1 MSNVVANLHCPN
13 AGKIPI
19 TTATHSCLATD
30 LWQWPGGGF
39 FIVLPPDEGIE
50 ASISVVGHKGRL
62 SRMDDPGTLD
72 RPANDY
78 VALAAEQIDHAVLV
92 ADASGRIVYSNR
104 AFHSMFGYPRGD
116 MEGRNAAH
124 LLATEGFDGGILERL
139 RGEIAQR
146 RTFEEEVP
154 VVGKHGEV
162 FWMSTVVK
170 PLYDDDGEFAH
181 YLLVFSD
188 INDSKQIQRM
198 QRDVLEAIAQDR
210 PLREVMDLI
219 CRRVEYIAPDVV
231 CSILSV
237 DEEERLHPL
246 AAPALPPHFG
256 AAIDGLRIGP
266 KHGSCGTAAWRKQS
280 VVVEDIETDPLWDDF
295 KALPLPLGLLA
306 CWSSPI
312 TLRDGRV
319 GGTFAFYY
327 RQKRGPS
334 IWHEHIVRA
343 CVNLC
348 VVALERDEA
357 ATRIGRLAYYDGLTG
372 LPNRTMLREQMEA
385 RFDATDSPGPAALLF
400 VDIDHFK
407 DVNDTLGHPV
417 GDSFLREIASR
428 IVAEVWDVDIVCRHG
443 GDEFVIV
450 LDGADGPRAQR
461 VAEALLGRLA
471 QPVRVEG
478 VTLPASASIGIS
490 LCPDNGTDSA
500 TLLRNA
506 DTAMYRAKSEGRST
520 FRFFTTEMNRM
531 AQDRLLLG
539 ALLRDAVE
547 QGQVGLA
554 YQPQIDAATGAVAGV
569 EALARWTHPA
579 LGAVPPARFIPL
591 AEDFGLIETIGEA
604 CLDAGC
610 AQLRRWD
617 EAGYEVPHIAVNI
630 SAIQF
635 RNPDFP
641 FVIAQTLAKHDLA
654 AGRLTVEVTESVMME
669 GYPTALDNA
678 RRLRAMGVTISM
690 DDFGTGYS
698 SLSNLAK
705 LPVSELK
712 IDRSFMADLEENEAV
727 QAMVT
732 AVIRIGET
740 LKLRVVAEGVESVAQ
755 RRFLEALGCD
765 VLQGYL
771 FGEAMPPPVFEEW
784 MEHHASSLAPA
795 ARLRAS

>member
-1 MSNVVANLHCPN
+1 MDVS
-13 AGKIPI
+13 G
-19 TTATHSCLATD
+19 TT
-30 LWQWPGGGF
+30 G
-39 FIVLPPDEGIE
+39 
-50 ASISVVGHKGRL
+50 
-62 SRMDDPGTLD
+62 
-72 RPANDY
+72 RPASDY
-78 VALAAEQIDHAVLV
+78 VVIAAEEIDHAVLV
-92 ADASGRIVYSNR
+92 ADPNGRVVYANR
-104 AFHSMFGYPRGD
+104 AFHEMFGFHRGD
-116 MEGRNAAH
+116 MQGRNATE
-124 LLATEGFDGGILERL
+124 LLATEGFDAGTMERVRKEL
-139 RGEIAQR
+139 SQR

-154 VVGKHGEV
+154 VVTKTGEIV
-162 FWMSTVVK
+162 WMSTVVK
-170 PLYDDDGEFAH
+170 PLYDEAGELAH

-188 INDSKQIQRM
+188 INDSKQIQRL

-219 CRRVEYIAPDVV
+219 CRRVESIAPDVV

-237 DEEERLHPL
+237 DEDRCLHPL

-256 AAIDGLRIGP
+256 AAIDGLKIGP
-266 KHGSCGTAAWRKQS
+266 KHGSCGTAAWRNEP
-280 VVVEDIETDPLWDDF
+280 VVVEDIETDPLWEDF
-295 KALPLPLGLLA
+295 KGLPLPLGLLA

-312 TLRDGRV
+312 MLRDGRV

-334 IWHEHIVRA
+334 VWHEYIVRA

-357 ATRIGRLAYYDGLTG
+357 NERITRLAYFDGLTG
-372 LPNRTMLREQMEA
+372 LPNRAKLREQMEA
-385 RFDATDSPGPAALLF
+385 MFDSAAKPQPAALVF
-400 VDIDHFK
+400 IDIDHFK
-407 DVNDTLGHPV
+407 DVNDTLGHSV
-417 GDSFLREIASR
+417 GDSFLKEIADR
-428 IVAEVWDVDIVCRHG
+428 ITAAVWDVDIVCRHG
-443 GDEFVIV
+443 GDEFVVV
-450 LDGADGPRAQR
+450 LAGADAPRAQA
-461 VAEALLGRLA
+461 VAEVLLEKIG

-478 VTLPASASIGIS
+478 VTLPASASIGIC
-490 LCPDNGTDSA
+490 LCPDDGTDSA

-506 DTAMYRAKSEGRST
+506 DMAMYRAKSEGRST
-520 FRFFTTEMNRM
+520 FRFFAAEMNRA

-539 ALLRDAVE
+539 ALLRDAVDA
-547 QGQVGLA
+547 GQVRLA
-554 YQPQIDAATGAVAGV
+554 YQPQIDTATGAVAGA

-579 LGAVPPARFIPL
+579 LGPVPPSRFIPL

-604 CLDAGC
+604 CLHEGC

-617 EAGYEVPHIAVNI
+617 EAGYDVPHIAVNI

-635 RNPDFP
+635 RNPEFP
-641 FVIAQTLAKHDLA
+641 DTVARILTTNRLT

-669 GYPTALDNA
+669 AYPVALDNA
-678 RRLRAMGVTISM
+678 RRLRELGVTIAM

-712 IDRSFMADLEENEAV
+712 IDRSFMADLEESEAV
-727 QAMVT
+727 RAMVT

-740 LKLRVVAEGVESVAQ
+740 LKLRVVAEGVETVAQ

-771 FGEAMPPPVFEEW
+771 FGEAMPPQLFEEW
-784 MEHHASSLAPA
+784 LDHHSSSLVPA

>member
-1 MSNVVANLHCPN
+1 MDVSSN
-13 AGKIPI
+13 G
-19 TTATHSCLATD
+19 
-30 LWQWPGGGF
+30 
-39 FIVLPPDEGIE
+39 
-50 ASISVVGHKGRL
+50 GRL
-62 SRMDDPGTLD
+62 ASDF
-72 RPANDY
+72 
-78 VALAAEQIDHAVLV
+78 VVIAAEEIDHAVLV
-92 ADASGRIVYSNR
+92 SEPDGTIVYANR
-104 AFHSMFGYPRGD
+104 AFQRMFGYRQGD
-116 MEGRNAAH
+116 MEGNNATS
-124 LLATEGFDGGILERL
+124 LLAAEGFDAGTMDRV

-154 VVGKHGEV
+154 VVGKDGDV

-170 PLYDDDGEFAH
+170 PLYDDDGELAH
-181 YLLVFSD
+181 CLLVFSD
-188 INDSKQIQRM
+188 ISDSKQIQRL

-210 PLREVMDLI
+210 PVREVMDLI
-219 CRRVEYIAPDVV
+219 CRRVELMAPDVI
-231 CSILSV
+231 CSILAV
-237 DEEERLHPL
+237 DDDKCLRPL
-246 AAPALPPHFG
+246 AAPSLPVHYN
-256 AAIDGLRIGP
+256 AAIDGIPAGP
-266 KHGSCGTAAWRKQS
+266 KQGSCGTAAWRNAA
-280 VVVEDIETDPLWDDF
+280 VIVEDIETDPLWDDF
-295 KALPLPLGLLA
+295 KALALPLGLRA

-334 IWHEHIVRA
+334 VWHEYIVRA

-357 ATRIGRLAYYDGLTG
+357 NERIGRLAYYDGLTG
-372 LPNRTMLREQMEA
+372 LPNRTKLREQMEA
-385 RFDATDSPGPAALLF
+385 MFDQSDSPGPAALLF
-400 VDIDHFK
+400 IDIDHFK
-407 DVNDTLGHPV
+407 DVNDTLGHSV
-417 GDSFLREIASR
+417 GDKFLKEIASR
-428 IVAEVWDVDIVCRHG
+428 ITAAVWDVDIVCRHG
-443 GDEFVIV
+443 GDEFVVI
-450 LDGADGPRAQR
+450 LDGADAPRAQR
-461 VAEALLGRLA
+461 VAEALHERIS

-490 LCPDNGTDSA
+490 LCPANGTDSA

-506 DTAMYRAKSEGRST
+506 DMAMYRAKAEGRST
-520 FRFFTTEMNRM
+520 FRFYAPEMNRM

-539 ALLRDAVE
+539 ALLREAVAD
-547 QGQVGLA
+547 GNVRLA
-554 YQPQIDAATGAVAGV
+554 YQPQIDAVTGAVAGA

-579 LGAVPPARFIPL
+579 LGAVPPSRFIPL
-591 AEDFGLIETIGEA
+591 AEDCGLIETIGEA
-604 CLDAGC
+604 CLNQGC

-617 EAGYEVPHIAVNI
+617 EAGYGVPHIAVNI

-641 FVIAQTLAKHDLA
+641 LTVAQALATNKLTA
-654 AGRLTVEVTESVMME
+654 NRLTIEVTESVMME

-678 RRLRAMGVTISM
+678 RRLNGMGVSISM

-698 SLSNLAK
+698 SLSNLAR

-712 IDRSFMADLEENEAV
+712 IDRSFMADLEESEAV

-740 LKLRVVAEGVESVAQ
+740 LKLRVVAEGVESTAQ

-771 FGEAMPPPVFEEW
+771 FSEALLPDQFEAW
-784 MEHHASSLAPA
+784 IEHYSNSLAPA

>member
-1 MSNVVANLHCPN
+1 
-13 AGKIPI
+13 
-19 TTATHSCLATD
+19 
-30 LWQWPGGGF
+30 
-39 FIVLPPDEGIE
+39 
-50 ASISVVGHKGRL
+50 
-62 SRMDDPGTLD
+62 MDVPGTLE
-72 RPANDY
+72 RPIADY
-78 VALAAEQIDHAVLV
+78 VGIAAEQIDHAILV
-92 ADASGRIVYSNR
+92 ATPSGRVVSSNR
-104 AFHSMFGYPRGD
+104 AFHDMFGYRPGD
-116 MEGRNAAH
+116 MEGHNATE
-124 LLATEGFDGGILERL
+124 LLAAEGFDAGTMERV
-139 RGEIAQR
+139 RKEIGHG

-154 VVGKHGEV
+154 VLGKDGEV

-170 PLYDDDGEFAH
+170 PLFDEQGALAH

-188 INDSKQIQRM
+188 INDSKQIQRL

-210 PLREVMDLI
+210 PIREVMDLI
-219 CRRVEYIAPDVV
+219 CRRVELIAPDVV
-231 CSILSV
+231 CSILAV
-237 DEEERLHPL
+237 DEDRRLRPL
-246 AAPALPPHFG
+246 AAPALPPHFA
-256 AAIDGLRIGP
+256 AAIDGLQIGP
-266 KHGSCGTAAWRKQS
+266 QHGSRGTAAFRNQP
-280 VVVEDIETDPLWDDF
+280 VIVEDIETDPLWEDY
-295 KALPLPLGLLA
+295 KALPLPLGLFA

-334 IWHEHIVRA
+334 VWHEHIVRA

-357 ATRIGRLAYYDGLTG
+357 TARIGRLAYYDGLTG
-372 LPNRTMLREQMEA
+372 LPNRTMLREQMETM
-385 RFDATDSPGPAALLF
+385 FDKAKSPGPAALLF
-400 VDIDHFK
+400 IDIDHFK
-407 DVNDTLGHPV
+407 DVNDTLGHSV
-417 GDSFLREIASR
+417 GDSFLKEIANR
-428 IVAEVWDVDIVCRHG
+428 IVAEVWDIDIVCRHG

-490 LCPDNGTDSA
+490 LCPENGRDSA

-520 FRFFTTEMNRM
+520 YRFFATEMNRM

-539 ALLRDAVE
+539 ALLRDAVAD
-547 QGQVGLA
+547 GQVHLA
-554 YQPQIDAATGAVAGV
+554 YQPQIDAVTGAVAGV

-579 LGAVPPARFIPL
+579 LGAVPPSRFIPL

-604 CLDAGC
+604 CLAEGC

-617 EAGYEVPHIAVNI
+617 AAGYDVPHIAVNI

-641 FVIAQTLAKHDLA
+641 VIVANALATNDLDA
-654 AGRLTVEVTESVMME
+654 ERLTVEITESVMMDA
-669 GYPTALDNA
+669 YPTAHDNA
-678 RRLRAMGVTISM
+678 RRLREMGVTISM

-705 LPVSELK
+705 LPVAELK

-727 QAMVT
+727 QALVT

-740 LKLRVVAEGVESVAQ
+740 LKLRVVAEGVETVAQ

-771 FGEAMPPPVFEEW
+771 FSEAMPPHLFEEW
-784 MEHHASSLAPA
+784 LDHHSNSLAPA

>member
-1 MSNVVANLHCPN
+1 
-13 AGKIPI
+13 
-19 TTATHSCLATD
+19 
-30 LWQWPGGGF
+30 
-39 FIVLPPDEGIE
+39 
-50 ASISVVGHKGRL
+50 
-62 SRMDDPGTLD
+62 MDVPGTLE
-72 RPANDY
+72 RQTADY
-78 VALAAEQIDHAVLV
+78 VGIAAEQIDHAILV
-92 ADASGRIVYSNR
+92 ATPDGKVVYSNR
-104 AFHSMFGYPRGD
+104 AFHDMFGYRAGD
-116 MEGRNAAH
+116 MEGRSATE
-124 LLATEGFDGGILERL
+124 LLASDGFDAGTMERVQKEVAH
-139 RGEIAQR
+139 G

-154 VVGKHGEV
+154 VVGKTGEI
-162 FWMSTVVK
+162 FWKSTVVK
-170 PLYDDDGEFAH
+170 PLYDDHGGVAH

-188 INDSKQIQRM
+188 ISDSKQIQRM

-210 PLREVMDLI
+210 PIRDVMDLI
-219 CRRVEYIAPDVV
+219 CRRVELIAPDVV

-237 DEEERLHPL
+237 DSEDRLHPL
-246 AAPALPPHFG
+246 ASPSLPDYYG
-256 AAIDGLRIGP
+256 AAIDGLAIGP
-266 KHGSCGTAAWRKQS
+266 SAGSCGTAAWRNEP
-280 VVVEDIETDPLWDDF
+280 VVVTDIETDPLWADY
-295 KALPLPLGLLA
+295 KTLPLPLGLVA

-312 TLRDGRV
+312 AMRDGRV

-334 IWHEHIVRA
+334 VWHEYVVRA

-348 VVALERDEA
+348 TVALERDEA
-357 ATRIGRLAYYDGLTG
+357 TARIGRLAYYDGLTG
-372 LPNRTMLREQMEA
+372 LPNRAKLREQMETM
-385 RFDATDSPGPAALLF
+385 FDRAEKPGPAALLF
-400 VDIDHFK
+400 IDIDHFK
-407 DVNDTLGHPV
+407 DVNDTLGHSV
-417 GDSFLREIASR
+417 GDSFLKELANR
-428 IVAEVWDVDIVCRHG
+428 IVEHVWDIDIVCRHG
-443 GDEFVIV
+443 GDEFVVV
-450 LDGADGPRAQR
+450 LHGADAPRAGA
-461 VAEALLGRLA
+461 VAEALLKRIS

-520 FRFFTTEMNRM
+520 YRFFASEMNRM

-539 ALLRDAVE
+539 ALLRDAVAE
-547 QGQVGLA
+547 GQVHLA
-554 YQPQIDAATGAVAGV
+554 YQPQIDAMTGAVAGV

-591 AEDFGLIETIGEA
+591 AEDFGLIEAIGEA
-604 CLDAGC
+604 CLNAGC
-610 AQLRRWD
+610 AQLRSWD
-617 EAGYEVPHIAVNI
+617 DAGHDVPHIAVNI

-641 FVIAQTLAKHDLA
+641 DLVAGALATHGLTAD
-654 AGRLTVEVTESVMME
+654 RLTVEVTESVMME

-678 RRLRAMGVTISM
+678 WRLREMGVTISM

-705 LPVSELK
+705 LPVTELK

-740 LKLRVVAEGVESVAQ
+740 MKLRVVAEGVESVAQ

-771 FGEAMPPPVFEEW
+771 FAEAMPPQIFEEW
-784 MEHHASSLAPA
+784 LDHHSNSLAPA